1 MMPAV
6 AVFVIVVMAAVRTTF
21 GLKRGLH
28 LHELRSKAMKHLFD
42 HVVGPN
48 AKSVVSNFSRQ
59 VPVSQMPR
67 KAHELMGIFVS
78 DFYNQLRSSLN
89 LQPPPIFQLQAIAIG
104 HRNGLRKVKEDIFAM
119 IRGEAN
125 TAAMARVKI
134 ESERSC
140 RVFRWP
146 MPGGLMNGDAMSRST
161 VNGSVM
167 HSQTQYMK

>member
-1 MMPAV
+1 MMMPTV
-6 AVFVIVVMAAVRTTF
+6 AVFVIVVMAAVSTAF
-21 GLKRGLH
+21 GLERGLH

-78 DFYNQLRSSLN
+78 DFYNQLGSSLN
-89 LQPPPIFQLQAIAIG
+89 LQPPAIFQLQAIAIG

-119 IRGEAN
+119 IRSQAN
-125 TAAMARVKI
+125 TAAMARVEI
-134 ESERSC
+134 ERQSACSFFLR
-140 RVFRWP
+140 P
-146 MPGGLMNGDAMSRST
+146 MPGRAMNGSIA
-161 VNGSVM
+161 
-167 HSQTQYMK
+167 HCHPQYRK